1 MRHASERGG
10 QRHAPVGA
18 IWLSRQSLRKSC
30 QESAPSESFL
40 EEGQEWQLPQLAQFP
55 PHPGFFLSFIS
66 TRTRATTIAINTRDT
81 TIVPQFSANQ
91 SITILLRIF
100 SDFGFIG
107 FWFRPDSGF
116 VRTPVSS
123 GLRFRPDSGF
133 VRRVSGR

>member
-1 MRHASERGG
+1 MFLICFILTQTKLIFNYATRVGERSERGG

-18 IWLSRQSLRKSC
+18 IWLSRQSLRKAC

-91 SITILLRIF
+91 SITILLRIL
-100 SDFGFIG
+100 SVL
-107 FWFRPDSGF
+107 PDSGF
-116 VRTPVSS
+116 A
-123 GLRFRPDSGF
+123 
-133 VRRVSGR
+133 RRVSDR